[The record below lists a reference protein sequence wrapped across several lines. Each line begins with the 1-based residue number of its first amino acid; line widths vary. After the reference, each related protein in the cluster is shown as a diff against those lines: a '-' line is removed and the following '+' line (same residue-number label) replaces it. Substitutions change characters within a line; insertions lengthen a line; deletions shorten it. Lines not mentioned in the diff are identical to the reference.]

1 MLLYSSILP
10 SDTGNSQK
18 NNQKNQNRNNN
29 LIRWE
34 IFQFT
39 GSDGWITP
47 IIIIIGSIYFLKGP
61 TQPSPHTKPTQK
73 LNATEMGSSIHRQ
86 AGRASAPAALMQN
99 CKQIFFHNKKND
111 LVLLLLFS
119 LPLMGAIAG
128 PMLVKNA
135 LSSVGLWWVSQST
148 VQTSQ
153 GKGKRKRTLDACKI
167 PPASLSLSLSMSLSL
182 IIPLQ
187 PYRECSRYECCKQIV
202 ARQTYW
208 KQSTNAST
216 SDT

>member
-1 MLLYSSILP
+1 MLLYSSIPP
-10 SDTGNSQK
+10 SDTGNSKK
-18 NNQKNQNRNNN
+18 NTQKNQNRNNN
-29 LIRWE
+29 LIGWE
-34 IFQFT
+34 FFPIHRKWY
-39 GSDGWITP
+39 GWNIV

-61 TQPSPHTKPTQK
+61 TQPSPHTKPAQK

-86 AGRASAPAALMQN
+86 TGRASAPAALMQN

-119 LPLMGAIAG
+119 LPLMGAIVG

-148 VQTSQ
+148 VRTSQ

-167 PPASLSLSLSMSLSL
+167 PPACLSL

-187 PYRECSRYECCKQIV
+187 S
-202 ARQTYW
+202 
-208 KQSTNAST
+208 
-216 SDT
+216 